1 MNSKRMSWLVPVPAL
16 LNVVLLAASCP
27 WGAAAQDNQDN
38 TPPPPNLSPD
48 KLNELVAP
56 IALYPDPLL
65 AQVLAAS
72 TFPLDVVEAAR
83 WADQNKS
90 LKGQQLS
97 DAVVKANLP
106 YDPSVISLIQ
116 FPSVLS
122 MLSEKIDWTTD
133 LGNAFLT
140 QRGDVMDAVQLMRLK
155 AKDAGNLKSSDQ
167 VKVVDSSPDVIEIQP
182 SDPEVIYVPT
192 YSPTAV
198 YAPPPPPSAGAA
210 VGVGLLS
217 FGVGVAVGA
226 AASHSGCCWYGGSV
240 GWSNHTVVVANN
252 SFNRNW
258 ASRGYVPRPAP
269 YYRAGGPYP
278 AGRAPIGSYGG
289 YANRN
294 ANINNANV
302 NSADRRANIENNAAR
317 NNIGNSA
324 GNRANGVNSAERGA
338 SGFNNDRGGGL
349 NARGNR
355 GYEEP
360 SSGRSTAFSGAQ
372 NGSRESSFSQRGQMS
387 RGGGGGRRR

>member
-1 MNSKRMSWLVPVPAL
+1 MNSKRMSWLRPVPAL
-16 LNVVLLAASCP
+16 LYVVLLAAICP
-27 WGAAAQDNQDN
+27 WGAAAQDD

-83 WADQNKS
+83 WADQNSS

-155 AKDAGNLKSSDQ
+155 AKDSGNLKSSDQ

-182 SDPEVIYVPT
+182 SDPEVIYVPS

-198 YAPPPPPSAGAA
+198 YAPPPPPDAGAA

-217 FGVGVAVGA
+217 FGVGIAVGA
-226 AASHSGCCWYGGSV
+226 AASHNGCCWYGGSV

-294 ANINNANV
+294 ANIN
-302 NSADRRANIENNAAR
+302 SADRRANIDSNTRNEMRSNA
-317 NNIGNSA
+317 
-324 GNRANGVNSAERGA
+324 VNSAERGG
-338 SGFNNDRGGGL
+338 SGFNNERSGDL

-355 GYEEP
+355 GYEAP
-360 SSGRSTAFSGAQ
+360 PSGRSTAFSGAQ

-387 RGGGGGRRR
+387 RGGGGRRR